1 MITRMGGFCASMVR
15 ICTGEVVGAQQQPE
29 PSGLGLK

>member
-15 ICTGEVVGAQQQPE
+15 ICTGEVWVRSSSRE